1 MLPRLGILILVIGIQ
16 LLYIPLN
23 RNLSGR
29 IAPFLW
35 LDALIKPHPIWVFP
49 YLLAIP
55 IWLAALIWGA
65 IRMDRRTYRIMAVAA
80 LITVSVG
87 VITYV
92 VYPTYV
98 IRPDITSQTVG
109 SDLLRWVYA
118 HDQPNNALPSS
129 HVYLT
134 LLCGLLWMRWKPRG
148 RLLWL
153 TGVLVISLSTLFTK
167 QHYLLDVISGAAL
180 AGLAYI
186 IGIGIDRWRE
196 KQKAE
201 TEKRDR
207 LGKLV

>member
-1 MLPRLGILILVIGIQ
+1 MSGYKRMLLRLGILILIIGIQ

-23 RNLSGR
+23 RNLSGG
-29 IAPFLW
+29 ITPFVR
-35 LDALIKPHPIWVFP
+35 LDALIKPHPIWVIP

-55 IWLAALIWGA
+55 VWLAALIWGT
-65 IRMDRRTYRIMAVAA
+65 IRMDRRTFRIMAVAT
-80 LITVSVG
+80 LITVIVG
-87 VITYV
+87 VTTYL

-98 IRPDITSQTVG
+98 IRPDITSQTVV

-118 HDQPNNALPSS
+118 HDQPYNALPSS

-153 TGVLVISLSTLFTK
+153 TGMLVISLSTLFTK
-167 QHYLLDVISGAAL
+167 QHYLLDVVSGLAL

-186 IGIGIDRWRE
+186 IGIGIDRWWE

-201 TEKRDR
+201 TEN
-207 LGKLV
+207 